1 MRIIAHLDMDAF
13 FAAVEE
19 RDHPR
24 YKGRPIVV
32 GADPEDGKGRGVVST
47 ANYAARKYGIH
58 SAMPISIAWRLA
70 EKAREAGLPATTFV
84 GGHFSKYSE
93 TSDRI
98 IAIVKKYVP
107 LVEQASVDEAYLDLT
122 PPVIASPESNAL
134 DSGRGNL
141 NPWQQAEEI
150 ARKIKSEIKKKE
162 KLTCSVGIGPNK
174 LIAKIAA
181 GTQKP
186 DGFTVVHEKDAEKFL
201 EPLPIRSIPG
211 IGPKTESIFTDLGVK
226 IIKDLKKYSRVEL
239 QEMLGKWGIELY
251 DRIRGIDDSLVV
263 EKYEAKSIGEQIT
276 FHEDTLDTRFISENL
291 KELCNSVISRFM
303 KSDFQSFRTIGI
315 TVRFEDFLT
324 KTRAHTFPE
333 SKNKVGN
340 LFERQSPKKLAE
352 LLYFEAFR
360 LLAPFFDKRENP
372 KRKKIR
378 LIGIRIEKLS

>member
-13 FAAVEE
+13 FAAIEE

-32 GADPEDGKGRGVVST
+32 GADPEEGKGRGVVST

-98 IAIVKKYVP
+98 IAIVKKYAP
-107 LVEQASVDEAYLDLT
+107 LVEQASVDEAYIDL
-122 PPVIASPESNAL
+122 SSNAKKPMF
-134 DSGRGNL
+134 NAL
-141 NPWQQAEEI
+141 NI
-150 ARKIKSEIKKKE
+150 ARKIKSEIEKKE

-181 GTQKP
+181 GMQKP
-186 DGFTVVHEKDAEKFL
+186 DGFTVVQEEDAEKFL
-201 EPLPIRSIPG
+201 KPLPIRSIPG
-211 IGPKTESIFTDLGVK
+211 IGPKTWQFFAEK
-226 IIKDLKKYSRVEL
+226 NIKTVEDLKKYSRSEL
-239 QEMLGKWGIELY
+239 QQMIGKWGIELY
-251 DRIRGIDDSLVV
+251 DRIRGIDDSPVV
-263 EKYEAKSIGEQIT
+263 EEYEIKSIGEQIT

-303 KSDFQSFRTIGI
+303 KSNFQSFRTIGI
-315 TVRFEDFLT
+315 TARFEDFFT

-333 SKNKVGN
+333 SKDKIGN
-340 LFERQSPKKLAE
+340 LFEWQSPKKLSE

-360 LLAPFFDKRENP
+360 LLAPFFDKRENSQH
-372 KRKKIR
+372 KKIR
-378 LIGIRIEKLS
+378 LIGVRIEKLS